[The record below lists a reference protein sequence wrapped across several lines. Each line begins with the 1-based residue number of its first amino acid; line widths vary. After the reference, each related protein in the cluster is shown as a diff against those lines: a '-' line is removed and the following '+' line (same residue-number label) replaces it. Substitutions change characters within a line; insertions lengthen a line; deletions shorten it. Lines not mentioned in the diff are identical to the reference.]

1 MIVSFALS
9 LSPSLNLLFLVPVP
23 LEGLRLHSSVRW
35 RRAWLSCTCGP
46 PRAHSKSKVA
56 LINMFHLLP
65 SQQLSLRLFLSPLT
79 LFSHLLSTLPVSSF
93 TIRLLVNTTLYVQ
106 TLHLFYFS
114 VLVSYINLNILLITL
129 ILCCPVVYIVHTE

>member
-23 LEGLRLHSSVRW
+23 LGGLRLPSSVRW
-35 RRAWLSCTCGP
+35 RLAWLSCTCGP

-65 SQQLSLRLFLSPLT
+65 SQQLSLWLFLSPLT

-93 TIRLLVNTTLYVQ
+93 TIRLSVNTSSQ
-106 TLHLFYFS
+106 TLHLFYFN
-114 VLVSYINLNILLITL
+114 VFVSYMTFNIVFIPWT
-129 ILCCPVVYIVHTE
+129 LCCPIVYNIHTE